1 MLMRLTERQVYTMV
15 RPDQLYT
22 GSEFIAARN
31 NPFVRAAGLL
41 FIRYL
46 SPPDQLWPRLYL
58 FLMETDSE
66 TEFCHAANQQRRITM
81 GDFVRQLLEEKQFLA
96 QTVLPRIPEL
106 TKRDILAKLHLLD
119 ERRSLKTLN
128 EQRH

>member
-1 MLMRLTERQVYTMV
+1 MLMRPTERQVYTMV

-66 TEFCHAANQQRRITM
+66 TEFCHASNQ
-81 GDFVRQLLEEKQFLA
+81 
-96 QTVLPRIPEL
+96 
-106 TKRDILAKLHLLD
+106 
-119 ERRSLKTLN
+119 
-128 EQRH
+128 